1 MLLENKVCV
10 VTGGTSGIGL
20 GTVERFVEFGAR
32 VVIGDIQD
40 ERGREIADR
49 LGPQVRYVRAD
60 VTREDDIEGLVAAA
74 VEHFGR
80 LDVMFNNA
88 GDGGDRAGMTEVGAE
103 GFDRTMSVLAR
114 SVLLGHKY
122 AARRFIEQGGGGS
135 IISTASAA
143 GIEGGW
149 SSAAYT
155 VAKHAVVGV
164 VHQAVA
170 ELAQYGIRSNAISPG
185 VIATPIMT
193 RTFGVP
199 MEQNE
204 RFLDFLS
211 DRIGHTQ
218 PIGRLGR
225 PRDIAGAAVFFAS
238 DLSEYVTGVNLSV
251 DGGATAVTQG
261 SFAEDVVAAAAEFPG

>member
-1 MLLENKVCV
+1 MLLDGKVCV

-20 GTVERFVEFGAR
+20 GTVERFIEFGAK

-40 ERGREIADR
+40 DRGREIADR
-49 LGPQVRYVRAD
+49 LGSNVRYAHAD
-60 VTREDDIEGLVAAA
+60 VTVESDIESLIETA
-74 VEHFGR
+74 VSQFGR

-88 GDGGDRAGMTEVGAE
+88 GDGGDRAAITDIEPE
-103 GFDRTMSVLAR
+103 GFDRSISVLTR

-122 AARRFIEQGGGGS
+122 AARQFITQGGGGS

-155 VAKHAVVGV
+155 IAKHAVVGV

-170 ELAQYGIRSNAISPG
+170 ELAPHGIRSNAISPG

-199 MEQNE
+199 MERNE
-204 RFLDFLS
+204 EFLDFLS
-211 DRIGHTQ
+211 ERIGHTQ

-225 PRDIAGAAVFFAS
+225 PQDVAGAAVFLAS

-251 DGGATAVTQG
+251 DGGATAITQG
-261 SFAEDVVAAAAEFPG
+261 SFAADVVAAAAEFPA